1 VKQAKRRIT
10 QNVTSE
16 RAIQGGRAIALT
28 FRADDG
34 PSAVAPVPAVLRL
47 PNATGPVPA
56 ALLLHGYASRKEDM
70 AESVGV
76 ALLPLGIASLS
87 IDLPLHGERSD
98 PLELRSMRNPFE
110 LAQRWR
116 TAIEEAQLAL
126 RFLSARREID
136 RDRLAL
142 IGYSLGAYLALA
154 VAERDSAVRAVI
166 LAAGGDLP
174 DFPLASLIRAVA
186 DPLQGVRALAGRPLL
201 MVHGRRDNTIL
212 PAQATRLFEAAS
224 EPKEIQWWDA
234 GHRLPETAVLRAAA
248 WLDHRLR
255 QLERGAEV

>member
-1 VKQAKRRIT
+1 MQRPKRRIT

-34 PSAVAPVPAVLRL
+34 PSAVAPVPGVLRL
-47 PNATGPVPA
+47 PDVAGPVPA
-56 ALLLHGYASRKEDM
+56 AVLLHGYASRKEDM
-70 AESVGV
+70 AESAGV

-110 LAQRWR
+110 LAQRWQ

-126 RFLSARREID
+126 RFLSARPEID

-154 VAERDSAVRAVI
+154 VAERDRAVRAVI

-174 DFPLASLIRAVA
+174 NFPLASLIRAVA

-212 PAQATRLFEAAS
+212 PAQATRLFEAAG

-234 GHRLPETAVLRAAA
+234 GHRLPDAAVLRAAA
-248 WLDHRLR
+248 WLDHQLR
-255 QLERGAEV
+255 QLRRGVGI

>member
-1 VKQAKRRIT
+1 MERPKRRIT

-16 RAIQGGRAIALT
+16 RAIPGGRAITLT
-28 FRADDG
+28 FRTDDG
-34 PSAVAPVPAVLRL
+34 PSAITPVPGVLRL
-47 PNATGPVPA
+47 PNATSPVPA
-56 ALLLHGYASRKEDM
+56 AVLLHGYASRKEDM

-98 PLELRSMRNPFE
+98 PLEMRSMRNPFE
-110 LAQRWR
+110 LAERWR
-116 TAIEEAQLAL
+116 TAIEEAGLAL
-126 RFLSARREID
+126 RFLSARPEID
-136 RDRLAL
+136 RNRLAL

-186 DPLQGVRALAGRPLL
+186 DPLKGVRKLAGRPLL

-212 PAQATRLFEAAS
+212 PAQATRLFEAAG

-248 WLDHRLR
+248 WLERQMHHR
-255 QLERGAEV
+255 

>member
-1 VKQAKRRIT
+1 MAGDQVNRAKRRIT
-10 QNVTSE
+10 QNVTAE
-16 RAIQGGRAIALT
+16 RTIPGGRAITLT

-34 PSAVAPVPAVLRL
+34 PSVITPVPGVLRL
-47 PNATGPVPA
+47 PNATSPVPA

-110 LAQRWR
+110 LAERWR

-126 RFLSARREID
+126 RFLSARPEID
-136 RDRLAL
+136 RNALAL
-142 IGYSLGAYLALA
+142 SGYSLGAYLALA

-186 DPLQGVRALAGRPLL
+186 DPFEGVRKLAGRPLL

-212 PAQATRLFEAAS
+212 PAQATRLFEAAG

-234 GHRLPETAVLRAAA
+234 GRRQIQSHRR
-248 WLDHRLR
+248 
-255 QLERGAEV
+255 

>member
-1 VKQAKRRIT
+1 MKKRIT
-10 QNVTSE
+10 QHVTGE
-16 RAIQGGRAIALT
+16 RAIQGGRAITLT

-47 PNATGPVPA
+47 PNAAGAVPA
-56 ALLLHGYASRKEDM
+56 AVLLHGYASRKEDM

-116 TAIEEAQLAL
+116 TAIDEAQLAL
-126 RFLSARREID
+126 RFLSARPEID

-186 DPLQGVRALAGRPLL
+186 DPLHGVRALAGRPLL

-212 PAQATRLFEAAS
+212 PAQANRLFEAAG

-234 GHRLPETAVLRAAA
+234 GHRLPEVAVLRAAA
-248 WLDHRLR
+248 WLDHQLR
-255 QLERGAEV
+255 QLHRGVET

>member
-1 VKQAKRRIT
+1 VNRAKRRIT
-10 QNVTSE
+10 QNVTGE
-16 RAIQGGRAIALT
+16 RAIQGGRAITLT

-34 PSAVAPVPAVLRL
+34 PSAITPVPGVLRL
-47 PNATGPVPA
+47 PNATGRVPA
-56 ALLLHGYASRKEDM
+56 AVLLHGYASRKEDM

-110 LAQRWR
+110 LADRWR

-126 RFLSARREID
+126 RFLSARIEID

-142 IGYSLGAYLALA
+142 IGYSLGAYLTLA
-154 VAERDSAVRAVI
+154 VAERDSAVRAVV

-186 DPLQGVRALAGRPLL
+186 DPLQGVRKLDGRPLL

-212 PAQATRLFEAAS
+212 PAQAMRLFDAAN

-234 GHRLPETAVLRAAA
+234 GHRLPDAAVLQAAA
-248 WLDHRLR
+248 WLERQLR
-255 QLERGAEV
+255 QR

>member
-1 VKQAKRRIT
+1 MNRPKRRIT

-16 RAIQGGRAIALT
+16 RAIEGGRAITLT

-34 PSAVAPVPAVLRL
+34 PSALAPVPGVLRL
-47 PNATGPVPA
+47 PNATRPVPA

-76 ALLPLGIASLS
+76 ALLPLGISSLS

-98 PLELRSMRNPFE
+98 PLELRSMQNPFE
-110 LAQRWR
+110 LAERWR
-116 TAIEEAQLAL
+116 TAIEEARLAL
-126 RFLSARREID
+126 RFLSARPEID
-136 RDRLAL
+136 RNRLAL
-142 IGYSLGAYLALA
+142 IGYSLGAYLSLA
-154 VAERDSAVRAVI
+154 VAERDSAVRAVV

-186 DPLQGVRALAGRPLL
+186 DPLEGVRALAGRPLL

-212 PAQATRLFEAAS
+212 PAQATRLFEAAR

-248 WLDHRLR
+248 WLER
-255 QLERGAEV
+255 QLRERR

>member
-1 VKQAKRRIT
+1 
-10 QNVTSE
+10 
-16 RAIQGGRAIALT
+16 
-28 FRADDG
+28 
-34 PSAVAPVPAVLRL
+34 
-47 PNATGPVPA
+47 VPA

-87 IDLPLHGERSD
+87 
-98 PLELRSMRNPFE
+98 
-110 LAQRWR
+110 
-116 TAIEEAQLAL
+116 
-126 RFLSARREID
+126 
-136 RDRLAL
+136 
-142 IGYSLGAYLALA
+142 LGAYLSLA

-212 PAQATRLFEAAS
+212 PAPASRLFEAAS
-224 EPKEIQWWDA
+224 EPKELQWWDA
-234 GHRLPETAVLRAAA
+234 GHRLPEAAVLRAAA
-248 WLDHRLR
+248 WLDRQLR
-255 QLERGAEV
+255 QSSRRVEM

>member
-1 VKQAKRRIT
+1 MNRAKRRIT

-16 RAIQGGRAIALT
+16 RTIDGGRALTLT

-34 PSAVAPVPAVLRL
+34 PSAAAPVPGVLRL

-76 ALLPLGIASLS
+76 ALLPLGIASFS

-110 LAQRWR
+110 LAERWR

-126 RFLSARREID
+126 RFLSARPEID
-136 RDRLAL
+136 RNCLAL

-154 VAERDSAVRAVI
+154 VAERDSAPRAVV

-186 DPLQGVRALAGRPLL
+186 DPLKGVRALAGRPLL

-212 PAQATRLFEAAS
+212 PAQASRLFEAAS

-234 GHRLPETAVLRAAA
+234 GHRLPDAAVLRAAA
-248 WLDHRLR
+248 WLEHRLR
-255 QLERGAEV
+255 HL